1 MLRKVP
7 VVVHALVEDYGS
19 GDFKYCD
26 SECPFMELAGEMSIY
41 CRLGDE
47 REMIGQDEV
56 AELRC
61 QKCRENEALLTA
73 PPDRDDAAMRDGVRV
88 EATKDEKVN
97 GIVRLCQDVDW
108 TNISLMLDY
117 LERIGSAWPHATGQL
132 RPFVL
137 GIRSALAEVEGK

>member
-1 MLRKVP
+1 MLKKVP
-7 VVVHALVEDYGS
+7 VVVHALVEDYGT

-26 SECPFMELAGEMSIY
+26 SECPFMEVPSGLTIY
-41 CRLGDE
+41 CRLNDE

-88 EATKDEKVN
+88 EATKDEKVK
-97 GIVRLCQDVDW
+97 RL
-108 TNISLMLDY
+108 I
-117 LERIGSAWPHATGQL
+117 EAL
-132 RPFVL
+132 R
-137 GIRSALAEVEGK
+137 GYAECCDGCTCGDGWSHDAARSALAEVEKPEVDAEVTRCEVEK